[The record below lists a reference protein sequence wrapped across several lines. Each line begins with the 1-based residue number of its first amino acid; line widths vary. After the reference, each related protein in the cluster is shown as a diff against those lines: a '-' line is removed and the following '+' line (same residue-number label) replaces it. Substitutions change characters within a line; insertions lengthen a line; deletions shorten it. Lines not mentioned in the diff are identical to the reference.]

1 MVVKNTKA
9 RYFSFLI
16 YPESIPNDWQECLE
30 KLGLAMAVSP
40 LHDCDEKKN
49 KATWDNNND
58 LIINGR
64 HYKKPHYHVLYIAKN
79 PVTVESV
86 RNKIKRALGVKAVSH
101 IEIVDS
107 VENTFKYL
115 THESKDAVAKNKHV
129 YAKTDIVYLND
140 FDIDRYIVLDENQ
153 KRELKNLLLNI
164 IRKEHLVNVIHLLD
178 FIEVHGAEHG
188 VQNMSDVN
196 DVITANAGGFRLYFD
211 ANYQMGY
218 RYNRKPKID
227 KETGE
232 ILDIEK

>member
-1 MVVKNTKA
+1 MTANYTKA

-16 YPESIPNDWQECLE
+16 YPESIPSDWQECLE

-40 LHDCDEKKN
+40 LHDCDEKKD
-49 KATWDNNND
+49 KTTWDNNND
-58 LIINGR
+58 LIINGK

-79 PVTVESV
+79 PVTTESV

-140 FDIDRYIVLDENQ
+140 FDIDRYVALDENQ
-153 KRELKNLLLNI
+153 KRELRNNLLDI
-164 IRKEHLVNVIHLLD
+164 IRKEHIVNVIHLFN
-178 FIEVHGAEHG
+178 FIEKNGVEYGINNLRYVH
-188 VQNMSDVN
+188 DVVN
-196 DVITANAGGFRLYFD
+196 ANSGGFRLYFD

-232 ILDIEK
+232 ILDK

>member
-1 MVVKNTKA
+1 MTANYTKA

-16 YPESIPNDWQECLE
+16 YPESIPSDWQECLE

-40 LHDCDEKKN
+40 LHDCDEKKD
-49 KATWDNNND
+49 KTTWDNNND
-58 LIINGR
+58 LIINGK

-79 PVTVESV
+79 PVTTESV

-140 FDIDRYIVLDENQ
+140 FDIDRYVALDENQ
-153 KRELKNLLLNI
+153 KRELRNNLLDM
-164 IRKEHLVNVIHLLD
+164 IRKEHIVNVIHLFN
-178 FIEVHGAEHG
+178 FIEKNGVEYGINNLRDVH
-188 VQNMSDVN
+188 DVVN
-196 DVITANAGGFRLYFD
+196 ANSGGFRLYFD

-232 ILDIEK
+232 ILDK

>member
-1 MVVKNTKA
+1 MTANYTKA

-16 YPESIPNDWQECLE
+16 YPESIPSDWQECLE

-40 LHDCDEKKN
+40 LHDCDEKKD
-49 KATWDNNND
+49 KTTWDNNND
-58 LIINGR
+58 LIINGK

-79 PVTVESV
+79 PVTTESV
-86 RNKIKRALGVKAVSH
+86 RKKIKRALGVKAVSH

-140 FDIDRYIVLDENQ
+140 FDIDRYVALDENQ
-153 KRELKNLLLNI
+153 KRELRNNLLDM
-164 IRKEHLVNVIHLLD
+164 IRKEHIVNVIHLFN
-178 FIEVHGAEHG
+178 FIEKNGVEYGINNMRDVH
-188 VQNMSDVN
+188 DVVN
-196 DVITANAGGFRLYFD
+196 ANSGGFRLYFD

-232 ILDIEK
+232 ILDK